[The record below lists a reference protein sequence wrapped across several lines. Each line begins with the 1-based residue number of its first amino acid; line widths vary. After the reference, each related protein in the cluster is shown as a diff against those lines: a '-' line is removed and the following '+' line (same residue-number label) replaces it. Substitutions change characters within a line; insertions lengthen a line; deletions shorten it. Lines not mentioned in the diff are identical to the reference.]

1 MRSSDEFAATS
12 AVRRVGPR
20 ARPRDAGQDH
30 PSAAMLEE
38 TPVLEAF
45 SVPEVPQAASRLR
58 GLLVGV
64 DAVAAS
70 FAWVIGAI
78 VPAIL
83 GATGQELGQLFV
95 VMAVGVAVALFT
107 IASQGLYRSRVCAV
121 RAVETARL
129 GRAAAVSAAAGLLVA
144 SLLDFSF
151 GFGEAVFTVVVAWFL
166 LSACRGLYTAWL
178 SRARSQ
184 GRFCRPVVVVGT
196 GDEGYELFRLV
207 DNHPELGLRVVGVV
221 GRRHS
226 LAKWDGNVSWLGDI
240 SDASEAIETAGANG
254 VIVAVSDLGAE
265 DLNRVTRE
273 LLKQRIHVQLSS
285 GLRGIDQRRLRSL
298 PLAHE
303 PLFYLEPASLSRWQL
318 RTKRAMDVVLAGI
331 TVVIASP
338 VLAAAAIAVKL
349 GDGGPVLFRQT
360 RVGQDGSTF
369 RLFKLRTMVVDAEER
384 LVDLT
389 FANERQDG
397 PLFKLTQDPRR
408 TKVGRILE
416 LTSLDELPQLFNV
429 LRGDMSL
436 VGPRPA
442 LPHEVAQFDEELRA
456 RHEVLPG
463 ITGLWQ
469 VEGRENPAFDV
480 YRRLDLFY
488 VENWSVGFDL
498 AILMATLQS
507 VLLRFVWRSEKVA
520 QEPYPNAAQATV
532 SEAGTGSS
540 DSAERLGEMAAETAP
555 EPMTAEPA
563 AASEMLP
570 ASEISP
576 APIAQT
582 Y

>member
-1 MRSSDEFAATS
+1 
-12 AVRRVGPR
+12 
-20 ARPRDAGQDH
+20 
-30 PSAAMLEE
+30 MLED
-38 TPVLEAF
+38 TPVLEAV

-64 DAVAAS
+64 DAMAA
-70 FAWVIGAI
+70 AAGWIIGAV
-78 VPAIL
+78 VPALLI
-83 GATGQELGQLFV
+83 GASGQELSELLV
-95 VMAVGVAVALFT
+95 VVAAGLVVALFT

-144 SLLDFSF
+144 SLLDYSF
-151 GFGEAVFTVVVAWFL
+151 GFGEAIFTLVVTWFL

-178 SRARSQ
+178 SRARSK

-207 DNHPELGLRVVGVV
+207 DNHPELGLRVVGVI

-226 LAKWDGNVSWLGDI
+226 LAKWDGNVRWLGDI

-273 LLKQRIHVQLSS
+273 LLKQGIHVQLSS

-318 RTKRAMDVVLAGI
+318 RTKRAMDLVLAGI
-331 TVVIASP
+331 TLVIASP

-520 QEPYPNAAQATV
+520 QEPNPAAAQGTV
-532 SEAGTGSS
+532 AAAAEMASPTGSA
-540 DSAERLGEMAAETAP
+540 DMALETV
-555 EPMTAEPA
+555 TAEPA

-570 ASEISP
+570 PTEISP
-576 APIAQT
+576 SAPIAQT
-582 Y
+582 F